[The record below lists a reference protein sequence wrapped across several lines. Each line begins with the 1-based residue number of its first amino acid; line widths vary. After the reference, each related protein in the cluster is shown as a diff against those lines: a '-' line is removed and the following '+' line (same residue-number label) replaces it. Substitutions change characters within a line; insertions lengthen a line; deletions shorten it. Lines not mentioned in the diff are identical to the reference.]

1 VGRLNLN
8 NVLAVVL
15 PLVVVLGSAWLT
27 VFQVRRMRDLES
39 QRRQVEQSIAIT
51 QNSIA
56 SLEAL
61 PPLNR
66 IPTEPFAPK
75 EQVDFLNTLRAYAD
89 ATRVKLVNW
98 TNATPLAPISPSNP
112 AADSQEPGSTL
123 PRGVIPIGSAVVISG
138 TYANVRDF
146 LYYLL
151 RSPRLFSMTDLR
163 WSRSEQYPNTTVSF
177 TLTRY
182 VTRPGDNVPAAGGSS
197 AERNPLIEA
206 RPLYRPAEIGAPSGT
221 GSTGRGAP

>member
-1 VGRLNLN
+1 MGRFNLN
-8 NVLAVVL
+8 NVLVVVL
-15 PLVVVLGSAWLT
+15 PLIVLLGSGWLT
-27 VFQVRRMRDLES
+27 MYQLRRMRDLDA

-89 ATRVKLVNW
+89 ATRVRLVNW
-98 TNATPLAPISPSNP
+98 SNATPLAPLSTTSP
-112 AADSQEPGSTL
+112 ATDTMEPKNAL

-138 TYANVRDF
+138 TYANVREF

-151 RSPRLFSMTDLR
+151 RSPRLFSLTDLR
-163 WSRSEQYPNTTVSF
+163 WSRSDQYPNTTVSF

-182 VTRPGDNVPAAGGSS
+182 VTRPGDSAPAGGTTNAGPSTVFGT
-197 AERNPLIEA
+197 
-206 RPLYRPAEIGAPSGT
+206 RPMYSPRITDQT
-221 GSTGRGAP
+221 GLP